1 MKLSKLVEHIE
12 YELVPVSYTHLDV
25 YKRQH
30 PISNLFEW
38 ILAKG
43 LFLKDKV
50 FEPMQ
55 RFCSLSKVSVA

>member
-1 MKLSKLVEHIE
+1 LFYDIT
-12 YELVPVSYTHLDV
+12 ELFCDEL
-25 YKRQH
+25 H